1 MIKSEFVS
9 NIVELTVEDEKFEDI
24 LLEQIRHLTEKEV
37 EHTGV
42 GIYVYFKHDHEIEK
56 YRLTELQITEL
67 FGGFAQ
73 RLGKFELINSEINVL
88 ADTTIHFSNGLIDC
102 LEIWNKLGDYPKE
115 ELVTYELRR
124 YD

>member
-9 NIVELTVEDEKFEDI
+9 NIVELTVEGEKFEDI
-24 LLEQIRHLTEKEV
+24 LFEQIRHLTEKEV

-42 GIYVYFKHDHEIEK
+42 GLYVYFKYEPEIEK
-56 YRLTELQITEL
+56 YRLTELQLTEL

-73 RLGKFELINSEINVL
+73 RLEKFELINSEINVL

-102 LEIWNKLGDYPKE
+102 LEIWNKLGDYPRE
-115 ELVTYELRR
+115 ELVTYKLKR
-124 YD
+124 YE

>member
-1 MIKSEFVS
+1 MIKSEFIS

-24 LLEQIRHLTEKEV
+24 LLEQIGHVTEKEV
-37 EHTGV
+37 EHTGF
-42 GIYVYFKHDHEIEK
+42 GLYVYFKYDPEIEK

>member
-9 NIVELTVEDEKFEDI
+9 NIVELTVEGEKFEDI
-24 LLEQIRHLTEKEV
+24 LFEQIRYLTEKEV

-42 GIYVYFKHDHEIEK
+42 GLYVYFKYEPEIEK
-56 YRLTELQITEL
+56 YRLTKLQLTDL

-73 RLGKFELINSEINVL
+73 RLEKFELINSEINVL

-115 ELVTYELRR
+115 ELVTYELKR